1 MHNFKILI
9 IALLA
14 FACGQ
19 PNTSEEKQKEPIS
32 KSVVEEVKKEK
43 IKATQRKATPK
54 KVAEP
59 ISQKVAEPTPQKKQI
74 PTSENVTPAKNG
86 RLIYNAARPLRWSD
100 FKGRVQPGF
109 AHDAYTQAGI
119 AYEPLD
125 YNNQFVILKID
136 SYFDENLSWV
146 KPEKKGDYLLA
157 HEQKHFEVCEVY
169 RRKMMK
175 QLDNA
180 QPIDPAKFNDVVKKY
195 FKLNFN
201 AMTATQKSY
210 DAQTLH
216 GAVKNKQKIWNEKIE
231 NDLKK
236 LEAYKDMTIKLVLK

>member
-1 MHNFKILI
+1 MHNFKIFI

-19 PNTSEEKQKEPIS
+19 SNTSDNTQQEPVA
-32 KSVVEEVKKEK
+32 KPVVEEVKKDK
-43 IKATQRKATPK
+43 IKTTPKEAAPRKVADPIPK
-54 KVAEP
+54 KVVEA
-59 ISQKVAEPTPQKKQI
+59 TPQQKQT
-74 PTSENVTPAKNG
+74 PTSENIAPAKNG

-109 AHDAYTQAGI
+109 GHDAYTQAGI
-119 AYEPLD
+119 AYEPVD
-125 YNNQFVILKID
+125 YNNQFVILKVE

-180 QPIDPAKFNDVVKKY
+180 QPIDPARFNDVVRKY

-201 AMTATQKSY
+201 AMTATQRTY
-210 DAQTLH
+210 DEQTLH
-216 GAVKNKQKIWNEKIE
+216 GEVKSKQQIWNEKIE
-231 NDLKK
+231 HDLRK
-236 LEAYKDMTIKLVLK
+236 LEDYKSMTIKLILK